1 VKLKK
6 IMEQLSQQVAKIAA
20 QLQQEGK
27 EPSLALVKARLG
39 TATMSPALLQAYQAW
54 RNGAVP
60 LLSEPAPESQ
70 PLPEPQVSSD
80 IKADLA
86 RIEAKLDLIIKK
98 LGI

>member
-1 VKLKK
+1 M
-6 IMEQLSQQVAKIAA
+6 MEQLSQQVAKIAA

-54 RNGAVP
+54 RNGAVIVQNTSEQVSQAA
-60 LLSEPAPESQ
+60 SEPE
-70 PLPEPQVSSD
+70 SD
-80 IKADLA
+80 IKADLS

>member
-1 VKLKK
+1 M
-6 IMEQLSQQVAKIAA
+6 MEQLSQQVAKIAA

-54 RNGAVP
+54 RNGAVIIQNTSEQVP
-60 LLSEPAPESQ
+60 QAASEPE
-70 PLPEPQVSSD
+70 SD

>member
-1 VKLKK
+1 M
-6 IMEQLSQQVAKIAA
+6 MEQLSQQVAKIAA

-27 EPSLALVKARLG
+27 EPSLALIKARLG

-54 RNGAVP
+54 RNGAVIVQNTSEQLP
-60 LLSEPAPESQ
+60 QAASEPE
-70 PLPEPQVSSD
+70 SD

>member
-1 VKLKK
+1 M
-6 IMEQLSQQVAKIAA
+6 MEQLSQQVAKIAA

-54 RNGAVP
+54 RNGTVIVQNTSEQESQAA
-60 LLSEPAPESQ
+60 SEPE
-70 PLPEPQVSSD
+70 SD